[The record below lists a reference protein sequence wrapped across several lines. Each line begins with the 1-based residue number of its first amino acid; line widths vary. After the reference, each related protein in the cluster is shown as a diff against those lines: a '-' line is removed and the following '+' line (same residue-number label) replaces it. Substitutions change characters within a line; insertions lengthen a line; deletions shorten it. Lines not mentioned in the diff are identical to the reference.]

1 MGHSQ
6 EPKKMILG
14 LSRIVLFFCLV
25 LFSLLSHSCF
35 FPLSLRLVPDRFSQ
49 LVVSLMP
56 LLQQQA
62 ACVGVAKPVTT
73 ELATKLEL
81 SSPPP
86 SCRPITAHD
95 GWCVDELAIRL
106 GD

>member
-1 MGHSQ
+1 
-6 EPKKMILG
+6 MILG
-14 LSRIVLFFCLV
+14 LSRIVLFFCLI
-25 LFSLLSHSCF
+25 LFSLLSHSCL
-35 FPLSLRLVPDRFSQ
+35 FPRFLRLVPDRFSQ
-49 LVVSLMP
+49 LVVASLMP

-86 SCRPITAHD
+86 SCRPITALD

>member
-1 MGHSQ
+1 
-6 EPKKMILG
+6 MILG
-14 LSRIVLFFCLV
+14 LSRIVLFFVLSFLACSATLV
-25 LFSLLSHSCF
+25 
-35 FPLSLRLVPDRFSQ
+35 FPRFLRLVPDRFSQ

-62 ACVGVAKPVTT
+62 ACEGVAKPVTT